1 MGLVAARCG
10 AWRCSQRAG
19 CVRPRSLRLPLD
31 RDRRATSPSTVFRPP
46 VVLVSFSFSFSRALV
61 LVLVLVVLSSSSR
74 ATPSAARERHHTN
87 EGARGA
93 PAGRTNAV
101 SELPRASRERTA
113 CLSERA
119 ASTRHRG
126 RVSFACM
133 MQMTSTTR
141 RADVGV
147 CRTLV
152 VRGDAQRPT
161 LRTVS
166 SRVVRL
172 VGHVSSGL
180 SDSGVRTADRLARTS
195 SQKWRCRGG
204 RISRKCLEV
213 GGFIE
218 KSRRIGALGW
228 HEVGHSRGKNAKSK

>member
-1 MGLVAARCG
+1 MGPVAARCG

-61 LVLVLVVLSSSSR
+61 LVFVLVVLSSSTR
-74 ATPSAARERHHTN
+74 ATPSVARERHHTN

-93 PAGRTNAV
+93 RVGRTNAV

-113 CLSERA
+113 CVSERA

-133 MQMTSTTR
+133 MQMTSPTR

-152 VRGDAQRPT
+152 VRGDASVR
-161 LRTVS
+161 RS
-166 SRVVRL
+166 GRFRVA
-172 VGHVSSGL
+172 SSGS
-180 SDSGVRTADRLARTS
+180 SDTSRPGSRTAVCGPPIDWRGHRAKSGVAAA
-195 SQKWRCRGG
+195 
-204 RISRKCLEV
+204 
-213 GGFIE
+213 GGFLV
-218 KSRRIGALGW
+218 S
-228 HEVGHSRGKNAKSK
+228 V